1 METPKVERS
10 LESAP
15 SDYRESLNNLLRR
28 HTPTELTTII
38 ISSGV
43 IVDGFHRGNNVEKG
57 VAALVL
63 SGAVLKHLGTVVMTG
78 VRGNQLGVAEE
89 RLGVSNTNLELSDQT
104 QYSQP
109 EE

>member
-1 METPKVERS
+1 METPEVGSS
-10 LESAP
+10 LESVP

-28 HTPTELTTII
+28 HVPIELTTII

-43 IVDGFHRGNNVEKG
+43 IVDGFHRENNVEKG

-63 SGAVLKHLGTVVMTG
+63 SGAVLKHLGTVVITG

-89 RLGVSNTNLELSDQT
+89 RLGLSTINLELSDQT
-104 QYSQP
+104 QHFQP